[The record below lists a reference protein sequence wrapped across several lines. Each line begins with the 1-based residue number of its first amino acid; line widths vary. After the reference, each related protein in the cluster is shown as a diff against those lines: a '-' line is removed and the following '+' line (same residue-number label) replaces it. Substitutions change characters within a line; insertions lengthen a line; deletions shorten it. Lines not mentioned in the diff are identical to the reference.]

1 MSSIT
6 TQQTKLD
13 LELVPKEKRLK
24 IRKCN
29 GRLNPGKK
37 HREPIFQVVM
47 DALALTLCYSAFL
60 TTADVP
66 KICLRVHGQNFDEPP
81 TDEVIVS
88 FFKELGHTRK
98 SSQSSMLL
106 LIRCIN
112 LGELLLLSSTEVY
125 LERQPVLTSFVDNRA
140 RLPES
145 MTSLEIRETKAYKT
159 YLCYAKGVTPP
170 MNAQKFKKPASPKLT
185 TVPVSPEE
193 PTRKSKRYE
202 EVHKKSLRDF
212 HKTHPSGSGIVTK
225 IAPSAAKIKPSVSN
239 KGTGAKQG
247 VPNVTGEES
256 TKSEAES
263 WGRDKDDSNNDHDSS
278 SEGSDQDSDSVDDN
292 TQSDKGKGS
301 DFVHET
307 DENETDSKSNQEE
320 NEEEVEDDEEEK
332 DDKFVK
338 TPSNYTDDEDETNVE
353 SKVEYN
359 AEGNGDKGMD
369 CTTNQF
375 DDDVDV
381 RLNEP
386 VYTDEGLIQNEG
398 TDAKMINV
406 KQGNENL
413 EITLNQVIED
423 AYVTISTVIKK
434 TEVLVTSSSYSSDLA
449 SKFLKFSDIPYTD
462 A

>member
-1 MSSIT
+1 MEEASTFSFCFA
-6 TQQTKLD
+6 
-13 LELVPKEKRLK
+13 P
-24 IRKCN
+24 
-29 GRLNPGKK
+29 
-37 HREPIFQVVM
+37 
-47 DALALTLCYSAFL
+47 ALSGT
-60 TTADVP
+60 
-66 KICLRVHGQNFDEPP
+66 
-81 TDEVIVS
+81 
-88 FFKELGHTRK
+88 
-98 SSQSSMLL
+98 
-106 LIRCIN
+106 
-112 LGELLLLSSTEVY
+112 
-125 LERQPVLTSFVDNRA
+125 
-140 RLPES
+140 
-145 MTSLEIRETKAYKT
+145 
-159 YLCYAKGVTPP
+159 
-170 MNAQKFKKPASPKLT
+170 
-185 TVPVSPEE
+185 
-193 PTRKSKRYE
+193 
-202 EVHKKSLRDF
+202 F

-225 IAPSAAKIKPSVSN
+225 IAPSAAKIKPSVTN

-375 DDDVDV
+375 DDDVDIFPKIPV
-381 RLNEP
+381 LVITEFSP
-386 VYTDEGLIQNEG
+386 VYTTVILQSLPSFTPPPPQSTPTPPPTTE
-398 TDAKMINV
+398 AINPLSTLLNSSFV
-406 KQGNENL
+406 FQLNNRVSTL
-413 EITLNQVIED
+413 EKEVIELKND
-423 AYVTISTVIKK
+423 DLLNTQETDLVDVHLDSRLGATKDQFMSYLSTSNRITVQVKI
-434 TEVLVTSSSYSSDLA
+434 
-449 SKFLKFSDIPYTD
+449 
-462 A
+462 